1 MPTDSI
7 TSATSK
13 PGTPAKSG
21 SSKPGS
27 GAPLRQRLRDA
38 LTGAIKSRDKVA
50 VAALRSALA
59 AIDNAEAVQIPQ
71 PAGEQLAIEQ
81 LRIGVGTAELA
92 RRELT
97 EAQIEH
103 IVRGELA
110 EREAAAR
117 DYQRAGR
124 IEHAERLRGEIRV
137 LTEQLGERPAAS

>member
-7 TSATSK
+7 TAAASK
-13 PGTPAKSG
+13 PGNSR
-21 SSKPGS
+21 KPGS
-27 GAPLRQRLRDA
+27 SAPLRQRLRDA
-38 LTGAIKSRDKVA
+38 LSGAIKARDKVA
-50 VAALRSALA
+50 VAALRSTLA
-59 AIDNAEAVQIPQ
+59 AIDNAEAVQVPQ
-71 PAGEQLAIEQ
+71 RAGEQLAIEQ
-81 LRIGVGTAELA
+81 LRIGVGSAQAA

-97 EAQIEH
+97 EAQIER

-137 LTEQLGERPAAS
+137 LAEQLGDRPAAP